1 MVNIKLDNL
10 CKRYDNGFDAVKNI
24 SFDIKKGHFLVLLG
38 PSGCGKSTLL
48 RMIAGLEEIT
58 DGKLRFEDKVVN
70 DLAPKDR
77 KIGMVFQNYALYPHL
92 SVYENIAFPL
102 KVNKTPKQ
110 EIIDEVNK
118 IAEMLNLSEKLD
130 LKPKQLSGG
139 QKQRVALGRA
149 LIRKPNI
156 FLFDEPLSNL
166 DAQLRV
172 QMRNEIIKIHR
183 ENNTTSIYVTHDQT
197 EAMTMADEIVLLKDG
212 EIQQIG
218 TPNELYNFPHNI
230 FVAEFIGT
238 PGINIFTKE
247 EFLKLINQEQ
257 TIDTKIEICK
267 YVAIRPENL
276 LIKVNGLN
284 LKSDLI
290 VENIENMG
298 YEFLIY
304 IRSQTNQI
312 IVRLSAV
319 EFQND
324 EMLFD
329 KIKIGTNVELIPKSN
344 NILFYDKD
352 KLLI

>member
-1 MVNIKLDNL
+1 MVNIKLKNIS
-10 CKRYDNGFDAVKNI
+10 KRYDNGFDAVKNI
-24 SFDIKKGHFLVLLG
+24 SFDIKKGNFLVLLG

-48 RMIAGLEEIT
+48 RMVAGLEEIT
-58 DGKLRFEDKVVN
+58 DGQLLFDDKIVN
-70 DLAPKDR
+70 ELAPKDR

-92 SVYENIAFPL
+92 TVFDNIAFPL
-102 KVNKTPKQ
+102 KVIKTPKQ
-110 EIIDEVNK
+110 EINSEVK
-118 IAEMLNLSEKLD
+118 KVAEMLNLVEKLD

-149 LIRKPNI
+149 LIRKPDI

-218 TPNELYNFPHNI
+218 TPDEIYNYPNNI

-238 PGINIFTKE
+238 PGINILQKD
-247 EFLKLINQEQ
+247 EFIKFIKQEYIIDNKLEN
-257 TIDTKIEICK
+257 CK
-267 YVAIRPENL
+267 YVAIRPENI
-276 LIKVNGLN
+276 LIKIVDD
-284 LKSDLI
+284 SELI
-290 VENIENMG
+290 IENIENMG

-304 IRSQTNQI
+304 IKGESNQI
-312 IVRLSAV
+312 IVRLSTL
-319 EFQND
+319 EFKKVDN
-324 EMLFD
+324 LYD
-329 KIKIGTNVELIPKSN
+329 KIKIGINVELIPKSS
-344 NILFYDKD
+344 NILFYDENKI
-352 KLLI
+352 LI

>member
-1 MVNIKLDNL
+1 MVNIKLDKL
-10 CKRYDNGFDAVKNI
+10 SKKYDNGFVAVKEI
-24 SFDIKKGHFLVLLG
+24 SFDIKKGDFLVLLG

-48 RMIAGLEEIT
+48 RMIAGLEDIT
-58 DGKLRFEDKVVN
+58 NGKLLFENKIIN

-102 KVNKTPKQ
+102 KVNKTPKN
-110 EIIDEVNK
+110 EITEEVNK
-118 IAEMLNLSEKLD
+118 IAEMLNLSEKLN

-149 LIRKPNI
+149 LIRKPDI

-197 EAMTMADEIVLLKDG
+197 EAMTMADKIVLIKDG

-218 TPNELYNFPHNI
+218 TPNELYNKPINI

-238 PGINIFTKE
+238 PSINIFTKE
-247 EFLKLINQEQ
+247 DFLNVNNSKIMNDSNIN
-257 TIDTKIEICK
+257 ICK

-276 LIKVNGLN
+276 QIILSEKKDYV
-284 LKSDLI
+284 

-298 YEFLIY
+298 YEVLIY
-304 IRSQTNQI
+304 VRSPNNQI
-312 IVRLSAV
+312 IVRLSTV
-319 EFQND
+319 EFQNNQ
-324 EMLFD
+324 EVFE
-329 KIKIGTNVELIPKSN
+329 KIKIGTNVELVPKN
-344 NILFYDKD
+344 DNILFYDKD
-352 KLLI
+352 KNLM